1 VLRGNLAPQG
11 AVIKVSAASAELLN
25 HKGKAVVFEN
35 IDDMMARIDD
45 PNLDVEADS
54 VLVLK
59 NAGPYAAGMPEAG
72 ALPIPAKIAKTGVRD
87 MVRISDARMSG
98 TAYGTVV
105 LHAVPEAAA
114 GGTLALVH
122 NGDMIEL
129 NVPERRIQL
138 LVSDEELAKR
148 RAAWTAP
155 APALDSGYWKLY
167 IDHVTQADEGADL
180 DFLRGKRG
188 SFVPKDNH

>member
-1 VLRGNLAPQG
+1 LAPQG

-105 LHAVPEAAA
+105 LHISPESAV
-114 GGTLALVH
+114 GGPLAIVQ
-122 NGDMIEL
+122 NGDVIVLDVENNKL
-129 NVPERRIQL
+129 EIL
-138 LVSDEELAKR
+138 LSSEQIAKR
-148 RAAWTAP
+148 LESHKGTSFLPNSHWGNVFKAT
-155 APALDSGYWKLY
+155 
-167 IDHVTQADEGADL
+167 VMQASEGADMDTSL
-180 DFLRGKRG
+180 LRGEL
-188 SFVPKDNH
+188 